1 MQFVTFAQIAGP
13 FNETM
18 DRDHSARD
26 MNTDDR
32 LDQLT
37 HWVRRFEGLDNA
49 MPVPA
54 STDASFRRYFRVQ
67 GQQSYV
73 VMDAPPVQEDSRP
86 FITVAGYLESM
97 GLNSPRILEADLEQG
112 FLLITD
118 LGPVQYLQA
127 LQADPSRAEAL
138 YADAIDA
145 LLVLQSAG
153 KAYQHKLPP
162 YDDELLRFELSIFRD
177 WLCEKRLGLSFSATD
192 ESGWQACCDILVR
205 QALEQPKVFVHRDY
219 HSRNLM
225 VSEMNNPGILD
236 FQGALEGPYTYD
248 IVSLLKDCY
257 IRWPVEFVAAQADRF
272 LSGCEYDRPAEQFH
286 RDFELMGVQ
295 RHLKAA
301 GIFAR
306 LFHRDGKDGY
316 LADIP
321 RTLAYVADVLPKH
334 EDLAYLAGLLDERVL
349 PRLAEVGS

>member
-1 MQFVTFAQIAGP
+1 
-13 FNETM
+13 
-18 DRDHSARD
+18 

-37 HWVRRFEGLDNA
+37 RWVRRFEGLDNA

-73 VMDAPPVQEDSRP
+73 VMDAPPAQEDSRP
-86 FITVAGYLESM
+86 FIRVAGYLESM

-118 LGPVQYLQA
+118 LGPVQYLHA
-127 LQADPSRAEAL
+127 LQSDPSRAEAL

-177 WLCEKRLGLSFSATD
+177 WLCEKHLGLSFSAAD
-192 ESGWQACCDILVR
+192 ESGWQACCEILVR
-205 QALEQPKVFVHRDY
+205 QALDQPKVFVHRDY

-225 VSEMNNPGILD
+225 VSGKSNPGVLD